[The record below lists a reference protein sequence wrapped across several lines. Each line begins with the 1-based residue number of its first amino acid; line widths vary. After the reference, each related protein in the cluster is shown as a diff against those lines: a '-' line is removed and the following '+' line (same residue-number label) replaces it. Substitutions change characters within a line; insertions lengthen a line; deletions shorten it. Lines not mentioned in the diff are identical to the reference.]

1 MDKIVN
7 RFNDLK
13 KQVKVSDET
22 VALILVAEKLDVIA
36 NKATVLDP
44 DQLKDLK
51 DKMDEI
57 ATSLHGVGQ
66 MVEKSQQ

>member
-22 VALILVAEKLDVIA
+22 VALLVVAEKLQLLVEKVTALDGEQVGILKKGLDGIA
-36 NKATVLDP
+36 ESV
-44 DQLKDLK
+44 Q
-51 DKMDEI
+51 
-57 ATSLHGVGQ
+57 GVGG
-66 MVEKSQQ
+66 VIDK

>member
-22 VALILVAEKLDVIA
+22 VALLVVAEKLQLLVE
-36 NKATVLDP
+36 KVTVLDGE
-44 DQLKDLK
+44 QVGILKKGLDG
-51 DKMDEI
+51 I
-57 ATSLHGVGQ
+57 AESVQGVGG
-66 MVEKSQQ
+66 VIDK

>member
-22 VALILVAEKLDVIA
+22 VALLVVAEKLQLLVEKVTALDGEQVGILKKGLDGIA
-36 NKATVLDP
+36 KSV
-44 DQLKDLK
+44 
-51 DKMDEI
+51 
-57 ATSLHGVGQ
+57 HGVGG
-66 MVEKSQQ
+66 VIGK

>member
-36 NKATVLDP
+36 NKASILDP
-44 DQLKDLK
+44 EQFVELKK
-51 DKMDEI
+51 KMQEI
-57 ATSLHGVGQ
+57 ALSLHGVGK
-66 MVEKSQQ
+66 MVDKSQQ